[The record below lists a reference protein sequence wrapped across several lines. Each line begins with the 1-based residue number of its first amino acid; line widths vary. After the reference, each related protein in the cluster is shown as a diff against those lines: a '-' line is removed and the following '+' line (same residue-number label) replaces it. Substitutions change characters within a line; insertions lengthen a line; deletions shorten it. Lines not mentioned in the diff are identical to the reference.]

1 MCLCNFIRD
10 SKLYD
15 DHLDRVER
23 GAYLHEDRASYIG
36 GDDLA
41 HDDNGV
47 AMNTLRIEI
56 AESLVA

>member
-1 MCLCNFIRD
+1 MCLHNFICD

-23 GAYLHEDRASYIG
+23 GAYLHEDSASYIG
-36 GDDLA
+36 GDGLA

-47 AMNTLRIEI
+47 AMNILRIEI
-56 AESLVA
+56 AKSLVA